1 MLENII
7 RNFFFYLT
15 SIYAFYK
22 LLNRKPQ
29 DIWAHFMLLSSS
41 LIASLC
47 SAALLGEDQNLNW
60 IFNFFLVLLIML
72 FTERQLPL
80 LTYAT
85 VIFSY
90 SLSFIMLC
98 ISVIIF
104 ALVSSVFLFGN
115 YKLPWLFMR
124 LLIGIFQFILVDH
137 CFRIPRFRKGMAFL
151 YHMPSVYLTSTLYI
165 VVFITILLFNQINE
179 LTNSFILLFYIF
191 ILVFSFILIYWWN
204 YHITQTYRNYLRKNE
219 LDSLNLLLEEQ
230 NQEIAYLKSENDKL
244 ARIIHKDN
252 KIIPALSMAILD
264 AKEDPCRLQLPKDET
279 QTLLYQ
285 KLQKLYEERTETLE
299 NYQKESC
306 RLPQS
311 AYDSVNAV
319 LSYMQAEALRF
330 KIPYQVI
337 LFDDLSAA
345 IPKDISEEDL
355 THLLSDLLSN
365 AIYAGKEVPS
375 ASIQV
380 CLGEQNGIF
389 TIRVHNTGSVFPADV
404 LNDLGLVRHTTHA
417 DNGGSGIGLMDIW
430 SIKKRCSATL
440 LIDELSASP
449 ASYTSINLL
458 FNHKDHY
465 MIQSDRS
472 RELSTCIRRSDLMI
486 LSKSP
491 K

>member
-1 MLENII
+1 MLENFI
-7 RNFFFYLT
+7 RNAFIYLT

-22 LLNRKPQ
+22 LLNHKPQ
-29 DIWAHFMLLSSS
+29 DIWTHFILLSSS

-47 SAALLGEDQNLNW
+47 SAALFGEDQNLNW
-60 IFNFFLVLLIML
+60 IFNFFLFLLIML
-72 FTERQLPL
+72 FTERRLPL
-80 LTYAT
+80 LTYTT

-90 SLSFIMLC
+90 SLSFITLC
-98 ISVIIF
+98 MSVIIF
-104 ALVSSVFLFGN
+104 ALVTSVFFFGN
-115 YKLPWLFMR
+115 YDLPWLFMR
-124 LLIGIFQFILVDH
+124 LPIGIFQFLLVHH
-137 CFRIPRFRKGMAFL
+137 CFHMPRFRKGMTFL
-151 YHMPSVYLTSTLYI
+151 YHVPSANLISTLCI
-165 VVFITILLFNQINE
+165 ITVMLMLLFSRANTM
-179 LTNSFILLFYIF
+179 TNSIILLFYAF
-191 ILVFSFILIYWWN
+191 ALVFSFILIYWWN

-219 LDSLNLLLEEQ
+219 LDSLNLLLEER
-230 NQEIAYLKSENDKL
+230 NQKIAYLKSENDKL

-264 AKEDPCRLQLPKDET
+264 AKDDPSHLQLPKDET
-279 QTLLYQ
+279 QTSLYQ

-299 NYQKESC
+299 NYQKEGC

-319 LSYMQAEALRF
+319 LSYMQAEAARF

-345 IPKDISEEDL
+345 VPKDISEEDL

-365 AIYAGKEVPS
+365 AIYASKEVPS

-389 TIRVHNTGSVFPADV
+389 TVRVHNTGSVFPTDV
-404 LNDLGLVRHTTHA
+404 LRDLGLVRHTTHA
-417 DNGGSGIGLMDIW
+417 DTGGSGIGLMDIW
-430 SIKKRCSATL
+430 SIKKHCSATL

-458 FNHKDHY
+458 WNHKDHY

>member
-1 MLENII
+1 MLENFI
-7 RNFFFYLT
+7 RNTFIYLT

-29 DIWAHFMLLSSS
+29 DIWTHFILLSSS

-47 SAALLGEDQNLNW
+47 SGILFGEDQNLNW
-60 IFNFFLVLLIML
+60 IFNFFLFLLIIFIAEKQ
-72 FTERQLPL
+72 FTLVNY
-80 LTYAT
+80 TAAT
-85 VIFSY
+85 FSY
-90 SLSFIMLC
+90 TLGFITFC
-98 ISVIIF
+98 
-104 ALVSSVFLFGN
+104 VSIVVFLVISILFYFGN
-115 YKLPWLFMR
+115 YKIPWLLIQF
-124 LLIGIFQFILVDH
+124 LIGLFQFFLISY
-137 CFRIPRFRKGMAFL
+137 CFRIPRLRIGMTFL
-151 YHMPSVYLTSTLYI
+151 YHMPSGNITSTLCI
-165 VVFITILLFNQINE
+165 IIILLMLLFSRANTM
-179 LTNSFILLFYIF
+179 TNSIILLFYAF
-191 ILVFSFILIYWWN
+191 ALVFSFILIYWWN

-264 AKEDPCRLQLPKDET
+264 AKNDPSHLQLPKDET
-279 QTLLYQ
+279 QTSLYQ

-299 NYQKESC
+299 NYQKEGC

-319 LSYMQAEALRF
+319 LNYMQAEAARF

-345 IPKDISEEDL
+345 VPKDISEEDL

-365 AIYAGKEVPS
+365 AIYASKEVPT

-389 TIRVHNTGSVFPADV
+389 TVRVHNTGSVFPTDV
-404 LNDLGLVRHTTHA
+404 LRDLGLVRHTTHA
-417 DNGGSGIGLMDIW
+417 DTGGSGIGLMDIW

-458 FNHKDHY
+458 WNRKDHY

-472 RELSTCIRRSDLMI
+472 RELSTCIRRSDLML